1 MCYYDDDFFY
11 EPSEFEEKVDEL
23 KESLALAVKEDI
35 LAELKKLREENESL
49 KVFKG
54 KKEEY
59 ERELKRTKNECD
71 RKIREAEENA
81 KKMKLREVLD
91 FISVTGYRPKA
102 EYIKKPKCDKCDKYR
117 KIHYITPMGR
127 EAEEYCKCNDSIVKY
142 SPKEVK
148 LLKFDVDNREDD
160 VTFHYEKEKESEY
173 YDRYNYIANVCRNL
187 DADIDFESIN
197 SYTVVF
203 LKKEDCQRYCEWLE
217 KKNNGGE

>member
-11 EPSEFEEKVDEL
+11 EPSEFEEKVNEL
-23 KESLALAVKEDI
+23 KESLTLAVKEDI

-49 KVFKG
+49 KDFKE

-59 ERELKRTKNECD
+59 ERELQRTKNECD

-142 SPKEVK
+142 STEEVK
-148 LLKFDVDNREDD
+148 LVKFDVDDREDE

-173 YDRYNYIANVCRNL
+173 YVSYSYIADVYRTL
-187 DADIDFESIN
+187 DTDFNDIN
-197 SYTVVF
+197 SYKAVF

-217 KKNNGGE
+217 KKKNKEG